1 MRSRP
6 HPRPRSE
13 AKRELHLEP
22 DLGGLSRLHSWV
34 TQLARE
40 ESVGP
45 EMSYRLD
52 LCLHETVVNVIRHAL
67 PPGVPEPILV
77 RFRRDGESVLL
88 EVEDVGSPFD
98 PTTHPPPPPPGRL
111 EDLPVGSYG
120 LPLIRHFTDGLQYE
134 RTEGRNRLRL
144 VFRPRRG

>member
-6 HPRPRSE
+6 RLQPRSE
-13 AKRELHLEP
+13 AEYELHLGR
-22 DLGGLSRLHSWV
+22 DLGGLKRLHSWV

-40 ESVGP
+40 EGIGP

-52 LCLHETVVNVIRHAL
+52 LCLHETVVNVICHAL
-67 PPGVPEPILV
+67 QPDGSDPVLV
-77 RFRRDGESVLL
+77 RFRRDGGSVLL
-88 EVEDVGSPFD
+88 EVEDDGSPFD
-98 PTTHPPPPPPGRL
+98 PTTHPPPPPPRRL

-120 LPLIRHFTDGLQYE
+120 LPLIRHFTDGLEYE